1 MKFASLEQFQLSPWR
16 VAGLGVAMSVAGG
29 ATTGVVVG
37 DSLGQGKATVAVLVG
52 ALILYAVLS
61 APRRLADTRR
71 VAQARESPVLSASAY
86 ACLAVTGSRPRTLIL
101 LRAREPTLSSAL
113 KEAARRVLTGTN
125 VDSAVERSAGSLV
138 SYSAASAL
146 RGLASFT
153 PGGISQGDEETRGL
167 AASSDLSQETK
178 VPMMTTVC
186 FFAPILLLLYAVFS
200 RSYDPTSLAEL
211 ACFEFIVVDIAF
223 YLGAAD
229 RGTR

>member
-1 MKFASLEQFQLSPWR
+1 
-16 VAGLGVAMSVAGG
+16 MSVAGG
-29 ATTGVVVG
+29 ATTDLVVG

-52 ALILYAVLS
+52 ALLLYAVVS

-71 VAQARESPVLSASAY
+71 VAQARESPVLSASAS

-101 LRAREPTLSSAL
+101 LRARDPTLMSAL
-113 KEAARRVLTGTN
+113 AEAARRVLTGTS
-125 VDSAVERSAGSLV
+125 VGSAVERSASSLV

-146 RGLASFT
+146 RGLATFT
-153 PGGISQGDEETRGL
+153 PEGISQGDEETRGL
-167 AASSDLSQETK
+167 AASSDMSKETK

-200 RSYDPTSLAEL
+200 HSYGPASLAEL
-211 ACFEFIVVDIAF
+211 ACFEFIMVDIAF

-229 RGTR
+229 MGTP